1 MRAVFRKVENNINCG
16 LSLTQDSKP
25 ESVHSD
31 KFIEKT
37 DPRYHATSHF
47 GTGLYV
53 DLWVN
58 NAGVMGKNCI
68 RDGKFFLNILSRFL
82 PNSNEY
88 LPIYNHE
95 LEIQSR
101 VTQNVFLTSRPISNL

>member
-1 MRAVFRKVENNINCG
+1 MRVVFPKVKNNTDFG

-25 ESVHSD
+25 ESD

-37 DPRYHATSHF
+37 DPRCHATSHF

-68 RDGKFFLNILSRFL
+68 RDGKFLNFYISQHFKSI
-82 PNSNEY
+82 PSISNEY
-88 LPIYNHE
+88 LFIIMN
-95 LEIQSR
+95 
-101 VTQNVFLTSRPISNL
+101 

>member
-1 MRAVFRKVENNINCG
+1 MGFAHAFG
-16 LSLTQDSKP
+16 LTQDSKIDSD
-25 ESVHSD
+25 ESD

-37 DPRYHATSHF
+37 DPRCQATSHF

-68 RDGKFFLNILSRFL
+68 RDGKFFNPYISQHFKSI
-82 PNSNEY
+82 PSISNEY
-88 LPIYNHE
+88 LHN
-95 LEIQSR
+95 
-101 VTQNVFLTSRPISNL
+101 

>member
-1 MRAVFRKVENNINCG
+1 M
-16 LSLTQDSKP
+16 TQDSKP
-25 ESVHSD
+25 ESGQSD

-68 RDGKFFLNILSRFL
+68 RDGEFLNSYIFQHFKSTLA
-82 PNSNEY
+82 
-88 LPIYNHE
+88 
-95 LEIQSR
+95 
-101 VTQNVFLTSRPISNL
+101 ISNYIIMN

>member
-1 MRAVFRKVENNINCG
+1 MNLFTIHSISCFLLHVSTSSFDIDILYQIDKSSFSKSLKNTDFG

-25 ESVHSD
+25 ESGQSD

-37 DPRYHATSHF
+37 DPRCHATSHF

-68 RDGKFFLNILSRFL
+68 RDGKFLN
-82 PNSNEY
+82 
-88 LPIYNHE
+88 
-95 LEIQSR
+95 
-101 VTQNVFLTSRPISNL
+101 